1 MPWSKKKM
9 STNAD
14 GTVPDKKTDDADDPT
29 QSSPEITPPEKKKET
44 DAKTNMKQLRKKIMK
59 PFQSKPHGDN
69 KSMAQPGTSEHE
81 EGGKL
86 ANKATGNIP
95 FRIRMKQYFCS
106 LKPRNIGY
114 RISGYNSGKGSPLLT
129 DADEA
134 KAIAIAISMFQCLT
148 QYLAPALRDYTVAN
162 GMESYSNSSTDVYR
176 YLKTMIKR
184 CKNNGKCLTFGGTK
198 GPTLDQLEKA
208 MRGRNAL
215 CHVDL
220 PVILADWD
228 SFMHAWIEVSDMV
241 NNPAAAESIRNVHD
255 KLVNIA
261 NGNQQ
266 DNNSSSV
273 AN

>member
-59 PFQSKPHGDN
+59 PFQNKPHGDN
-69 KSMAQPGTSEHE
+69 KSIAQPATPEHE
-81 EGGKL
+81 QGGKL
-86 ANKATGNIP
+86 EKNATANVP

-106 LKPRNIGY
+106 LKPRNILY
-114 RISGYNSGKGSPLLT
+114 RISGYNLGKGSPLLT

-134 KAIAIAISMFQCLT
+134 KAIAIAILMFQCLT
-148 QYLAPALRDYTVAN
+148 EYLAPALRDYVVAN
-162 GMESYSNSSTDVYR
+162 GMESYRNSSTDVYR
-176 YLKTMIKR
+176 YLKTIIKR
-184 CKNNGKCLTFGGTK
+184 CKNNGKCLNFGGIK
-198 GPTLDQLEKA
+198 GPDLSQLETA

-220 PVILADWD
+220 PAILADWD
-228 SFMHAWIEVSDMV
+228 SFMHSWIEVTDMV
-241 NNPAAAESIRNVHD
+241 NNPAAAEKIRNVHD
-255 KLVNIA
+255 RLVN
-261 NGNQQ
+261 
-266 DNNSSSV
+266 V
-273 AN
+273 ANENKQVNN